1 MLKKEYKCCICKKKL
16 DENNMPI
23 RLVRMEYG
31 TKTYN
36 QYSYIEK
43 YDFCNRCYGT
53 FNKWLNKYHAV
64 KMYGNTKDNF
74 DDDYQDEDA
83 YGL

>member
-23 RLVRMEYG
+23 RLVKMEYG

-64 KMYGNTKDNF
+64 KMYGSTKENF
-74 DDDYQDEDA
+74 DEDYQDEEA
-83 YGL
+83 YGV